1 MEYKKYRV
9 GDLKERIRENAEKS
23 KSVSKISVLEAN
35 ETKNEFEPV
44 FGKNYISGEIL
55 PLLGSQLGRCSF
67 FLYFKKK
74 KMELLLM
81 LYLN

>member
-23 KSVSKISVLEAN
+23 KSVSKISVLESN

-44 FGKNYISGEIL
+44 FGKNVDFSSKLCYDRRRGGKTI
-55 PLLGSQLGRCSF
+55 PRTRCF
-67 FLYFKKK
+67 AGK
-74 KMELLLM
+74 
-81 LYLN
+81 